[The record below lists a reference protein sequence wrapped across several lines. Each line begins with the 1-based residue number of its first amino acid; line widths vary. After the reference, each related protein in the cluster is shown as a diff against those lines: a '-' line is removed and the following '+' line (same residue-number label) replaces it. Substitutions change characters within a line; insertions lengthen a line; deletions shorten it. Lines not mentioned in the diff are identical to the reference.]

1 MHGRFW
7 MNTWSKEI
15 NLDDYAECKEF
26 RIHYYT
32 RRMNGGYNSHLFLVN
47 WDSEEQLLKG
57 WNQIDSFVAVNI
69 QSQTEL
75 LIERSNFYIIH
86 FVKKTVMKE
95 IKREIEYNPFCAKKY
110 VYDNFQEDLYVER
123 NYVEEKI
130 FHLAVSEVTEYEN
143 KKMRVKKIKLKNFRG
158 YKGCVEFN
166 LVDQDKKPASFVVIY
181 APNGV
186 GKTSLFDGVEYA
198 LKGEVSY
205 LKNTEKISKF
215 KGPIYHNREKA
226 YEEAY
231 ASIFLDNGEEIHR
244 KVHTLKENGTD
255 TDVVAASGKKA
266 KDIVGLKKDNNKWD
280 NILLPHAKIDSFISA
295 SKPEERYIEWFNSTP
310 ELNEE
315 RKYFERIGKDISVID
330 KSLIE
335 IKKEIARLENER
347 KKLEKSESNF
357 KNIQKLISAFNKRSE
372 TILPN
377 ITSLS
382 TETEYDEL
390 LNEVKKIIRDYNRKL
405 NIIKDHKILYNELN
419 TMGFKEYKKRL
430 NTIKSLKERISKI
443 SSLIENKKKL
453 EKLEREYTNTKEN
466 HLKVME
472 TLYPYNS
479 ILEVGKE
486 NIINLA
492 RKYKNAEEEIKKL
505 NNMHFSVQKEIEK
518 LNEEKQLREKN
529 ISKFKAILE
538 TEELGVNKFNELQE
552 TRSSIQIGK
561 ETFDVKKE
569 YIKDINEKIFKLEK
583 RLDLLEKKNVPFT
596 IDEWTVSKISEWRE
610 LLKPI
615 IIEQIDSLRMDYR
628 LLENSILAEKES
640 ISKMKRTFLLIK
652 EDGAKYQKIHKENC
666 ECPLCHSK
674 FESWEALWKKIE
686 ESELVGNDNEA
697 IERLVKSQ
705 NVIVSRYN
713 VIREEIL
720 KFLQTEIEKGRNEI
734 EALMNNRMGGE
745 ESYENNRKHLKTLE
759 DKEKHLVKWFQ
770 INKIEIYDTQ
780 QEIFNFY
787 ALVKEKKLNE
797 EKITQVVSAQIK
809 KYLTTEQ
816 NIQVMLNDYKH
827 QKSEIVSDTS
837 KFPLVS
843 FALNINMQ
851 FDENY
856 EVLIRKNTDINNKLS
871 HLKNELEPLTEFKVL
886 NINVLENE
894 LENITQ
900 TVAKMELTVSDFTI
914 YKNYTENEFL
924 EMGDKYNAEK
934 VELGI
939 RIELLCQISEENT
952 ARFYFTNYKQN
963 KRAMWNAE
971 RRSEKLQIEKE
982 NKIVELDKIQK
993 NLEKE
998 LSLYFSKS
1006 TMNEIYQKIDPHD
1019 VMKRLEYHLSFNDAQ
1034 KGELFITLSES
1045 ESDSDSDYRPEIYF
1059 STAQLN
1065 TVAFSSFFSRALDR
1079 KNNLPIQTIFI
1090 DDPIGHFDDMNILG
1104 FADLMRSLIDNSN
1117 WQIVI
1122 STHDEKIFRI
1132 LQRKLSGEYYSSCFL
1147 KLPSGKGIKWIE

>member
-1 MHGRFW
+1 

-372 TILPN
+372 MILPN

-390 LNEVKKIIRDYNRKL
+390 LNEVKKIIRDYNRQL
-405 NIIKDHKILYNELN
+405 NILKDHLILYNELN

-640 ISKMKRTFLLIK
+640 ISKM
-652 EDGAKYQKIHKENC
+652 
-666 ECPLCHSK
+666 
-674 FESWEALWKKIE
+674 
-686 ESELVGNDNEA
+686 
-697 IERLVKSQ
+697 
-705 NVIVSRYN
+705 
-713 VIREEIL
+713 
-720 KFLQTEIEKGRNEI
+720 
-734 EALMNNRMGGE
+734 
-745 ESYENNRKHLKTLE
+745 
-759 DKEKHLVKWFQ
+759 
-770 INKIEIYDTQ
+770 
-780 QEIFNFY
+780 
-787 ALVKEKKLNE
+787 
-797 EKITQVVSAQIK
+797 
-809 KYLTTEQ
+809 
-816 NIQVMLNDYKH
+816 
-827 QKSEIVSDTS
+827 
-837 KFPLVS
+837 
-843 FALNINMQ
+843 
-851 FDENY
+851 
-856 EVLIRKNTDINNKLS
+856 
-871 HLKNELEPLTEFKVL
+871 
-886 NINVLENE
+886 
-894 LENITQ
+894 
-900 TVAKMELTVSDFTI
+900 
-914 YKNYTENEFL
+914 
-924 EMGDKYNAEK
+924 
-934 VELGI
+934 
-939 RIELLCQISEENT
+939 
-952 ARFYFTNYKQN
+952 
-963 KRAMWNAE
+963 WNAE

>member
-1 MHGRFW
+1 M
-7 MNTWSKEI
+7 
-15 NLDDYAECKEF
+15 
-26 RIHYYT
+26 
-32 RRMNGGYNSHLFLVN
+32 
-47 WDSEEQLLKG
+47 
-57 WNQIDSFVAVNI
+57 
-69 QSQTEL
+69 
-75 LIERSNFYIIH
+75 
-86 FVKKTVMKE
+86 
-95 IKREIEYNPFCAKKY
+95 
-110 VYDNFQEDLYVER
+110 
-123 NYVEEKI
+123 
-130 FHLAVSEVTEYEN
+130 
-143 KKMRVKKIKLKNFRG
+143 
-158 YKGCVEFN
+158 
-166 LVDQDKKPASFVVIY
+166 
-181 APNGV
+181 
-186 GKTSLFDGVEYA
+186 
-198 LKGEVSY
+198 
-205 LKNTEKISKF
+205 
-215 KGPIYHNREKA
+215 
-226 YEEAY
+226 
-231 ASIFLDNGEEIHR
+231 
-244 KVHTLKENGTD
+244 
-255 TDVVAASGKKA
+255 
-266 KDIVGLKKDNNKWD
+266 
-280 NILLPHAKIDSFISA
+280 
-295 SKPEERYIEWFNSTP
+295 
-310 ELNEE
+310 
-315 RKYFERIGKDISVID
+315 
-330 KSLIE
+330 
-335 IKKEIARLENER
+335 ENER

-390 LNEVKKIIRDYNRKL
+390 LNEVKKIIRDYNRQL
-405 NIIKDHKILYNELN
+405 NILKDHLILYNELN

-797 EKITQVVSAQIK
+797 EKITQVVSAQMK

-843 FALNINMQ
+843 FALNINLQ

>member
-1 MHGRFW
+1 

-390 LNEVKKIIRDYNRKL
+390 LNEVKKIIRDYNRQL
-405 NIIKDHKILYNELN
+405 NILKDHLILYNELN

-552 TRSSIQIGK
+552 TRSSIQ
-561 ETFDVKKE
+561 
-569 YIKDINEKIFKLEK
+569 
-583 RLDLLEKKNVPFT
+583 
-596 IDEWTVSKISEWRE
+596 
-610 LLKPI
+610 
-615 IIEQIDSLRMDYR
+615 
-628 LLENSILAEKES
+628 
-640 ISKMKRTFLLIK
+640 
-652 EDGAKYQKIHKENC
+652 
-666 ECPLCHSK
+666 
-674 FESWEALWKKIE
+674 
-686 ESELVGNDNEA
+686 
-697 IERLVKSQ
+697 
-705 NVIVSRYN
+705 
-713 VIREEIL
+713 
-720 KFLQTEIEKGRNEI
+720 
-734 EALMNNRMGGE
+734 
-745 ESYENNRKHLKTLE
+745 
-759 DKEKHLVKWFQ
+759 
-770 INKIEIYDTQ
+770 
-780 QEIFNFY
+780 
-787 ALVKEKKLNE
+787 
-797 EKITQVVSAQIK
+797 
-809 KYLTTEQ
+809 
-816 NIQVMLNDYKH
+816 
-827 QKSEIVSDTS
+827 
-837 KFPLVS
+837 
-843 FALNINMQ
+843 
-851 FDENY
+851 
-856 EVLIRKNTDINNKLS
+856 
-871 HLKNELEPLTEFKVL
+871 
-886 NINVLENE
+886 
-894 LENITQ
+894 
-900 TVAKMELTVSDFTI
+900 
-914 YKNYTENEFL
+914 
-924 EMGDKYNAEK
+924 
-934 VELGI
+934 
-939 RIELLCQISEENT
+939 LLCQISEENT

>member
-1 MHGRFW
+1 

-377 ITSLS
+377 ITS
-382 TETEYDEL
+382 
-390 LNEVKKIIRDYNRKL
+390 
-405 NIIKDHKILYNELN
+405 
-419 TMGFKEYKKRL
+419 
-430 NTIKSLKERISKI
+430 
-443 SSLIENKKKL
+443 
-453 EKLEREYTNTKEN
+453 
-466 HLKVME
+466 
-472 TLYPYNS
+472 
-479 ILEVGKE
+479 
-486 NIINLA
+486 
-492 RKYKNAEEEIKKL
+492 
-505 NNMHFSVQKEIEK
+505 
-518 LNEEKQLREKN
+518 
-529 ISKFKAILE
+529 
-538 TEELGVNKFNELQE
+538 
-552 TRSSIQIGK
+552 
-561 ETFDVKKE
+561 
-569 YIKDINEKIFKLEK
+569 
-583 RLDLLEKKNVPFT
+583 
-596 IDEWTVSKISEWRE
+596 
-610 LLKPI
+610 
-615 IIEQIDSLRMDYR
+615 
-628 LLENSILAEKES
+628 
-640 ISKMKRTFLLIK
+640 
-652 EDGAKYQKIHKENC
+652 
-666 ECPLCHSK
+666 
-674 FESWEALWKKIE
+674 
-686 ESELVGNDNEA
+686 
-697 IERLVKSQ
+697 
-705 NVIVSRYN
+705 
-713 VIREEIL
+713 
-720 KFLQTEIEKGRNEI
+720 
-734 EALMNNRMGGE
+734 
-745 ESYENNRKHLKTLE
+745 YENNRKHLKTLE

-809 KYLTTEQ
+809 KYLTSVFWRKTKEY
-816 NIQVMLNDYKH
+816 IITAEM
-827 QKSEIVSDTS
+827 S
-837 KFPLVS
+837 KLWGIS
-843 FALNINMQ
+843 SRRISLLCNQ
-851 FDENY
+851 GR
-856 EVLIRKNTDINNKLS
+856 VLGAEKRKNIA
-871 HLKNELEPLTEFKVL
+871 
-886 NINVLENE
+886 I
-894 LENITQ
+894 
-900 TVAKMELTVSDFTI
+900 A
-914 YKNYTENEFL
+914 
-924 EMGDKYNAEK
+924 
-934 VELGI
+934 
-939 RIELLCQISEENT
+939 
-952 ARFYFTNYKQN
+952 
-963 KRAMWNAE
+963 
-971 RRSEKLQIEKE
+971 
-982 NKIVELDKIQK
+982 
-993 NLEKE
+993 
-998 LSLYFSKS
+998 
-1006 TMNEIYQKIDPHD
+1006 
-1019 VMKRLEYHLSFNDAQ
+1019 
-1034 KGELFITLSES
+1034 
-1045 ESDSDSDYRPEIYF
+1045 
-1059 STAQLN
+1059 
-1065 TVAFSSFFSRALDR
+1065 
-1079 KNNLPIQTIFI
+1079 
-1090 DDPIGHFDDMNILG
+1090 
-1104 FADLMRSLIDNSN
+1104 
-1117 WQIVI
+1117 
-1122 STHDEKIFRI
+1122 
-1132 LQRKLSGEYYSSCFL
+1132 
-1147 KLPSGKGIKWIE
+1147 

>member
-1 MHGRFW
+1 
-7 MNTWSKEI
+7 
-15 NLDDYAECKEF
+15 
-26 RIHYYT
+26 
-32 RRMNGGYNSHLFLVN
+32 
-47 WDSEEQLLKG
+47 
-57 WNQIDSFVAVNI
+57 
-69 QSQTEL
+69 
-75 LIERSNFYIIH
+75 
-86 FVKKTVMKE
+86 
-95 IKREIEYNPFCAKKY
+95 
-110 VYDNFQEDLYVER
+110 
-123 NYVEEKI
+123 
-130 FHLAVSEVTEYEN
+130 
-143 KKMRVKKIKLKNFRG
+143 
-158 YKGCVEFN
+158 
-166 LVDQDKKPASFVVIY
+166 
-181 APNGV
+181 
-186 GKTSLFDGVEYA
+186 
-198 LKGEVSY
+198 
-205 LKNTEKISKF
+205 
-215 KGPIYHNREKA
+215 
-226 YEEAY
+226 
-231 ASIFLDNGEEIHR
+231 
-244 KVHTLKENGTD
+244 
-255 TDVVAASGKKA
+255 
-266 KDIVGLKKDNNKWD
+266 
-280 NILLPHAKIDSFISA
+280 
-295 SKPEERYIEWFNSTP
+295 
-310 ELNEE
+310 
-315 RKYFERIGKDISVID
+315 
-330 KSLIE
+330 
-335 IKKEIARLENER
+335 
-347 KKLEKSESNF
+347 
-357 KNIQKLISAFNKRSE
+357 
-372 TILPN
+372 
-377 ITSLS
+377 
-382 TETEYDEL
+382 
-390 LNEVKKIIRDYNRKL
+390 
-405 NIIKDHKILYNELN
+405 
-419 TMGFKEYKKRL
+419 
-430 NTIKSLKERISKI
+430 
-443 SSLIENKKKL
+443 
-453 EKLEREYTNTKEN
+453 
-466 HLKVME
+466 
-472 TLYPYNS
+472 
-479 ILEVGKE
+479 
-486 NIINLA
+486 
-492 RKYKNAEEEIKKL
+492 
-505 NNMHFSVQKEIEK
+505 
-518 LNEEKQLREKN
+518 
-529 ISKFKAILE
+529 
-538 TEELGVNKFNELQE
+538 
-552 TRSSIQIGK
+552 
-561 ETFDVKKE
+561 
-569 YIKDINEKIFKLEK
+569 
-583 RLDLLEKKNVPFT
+583 
-596 IDEWTVSKISEWRE
+596 
-610 LLKPI
+610 
-615 IIEQIDSLRMDYR
+615 
-628 LLENSILAEKES
+628 
-640 ISKMKRTFLLIK
+640 
-652 EDGAKYQKIHKENC
+652 
-666 ECPLCHSK
+666 
-674 FESWEALWKKIE
+674 
-686 ESELVGNDNEA
+686 
-697 IERLVKSQ
+697 
-705 NVIVSRYN
+705 
-713 VIREEIL
+713 
-720 KFLQTEIEKGRNEI
+720 
-734 EALMNNRMGGE
+734 
-745 ESYENNRKHLKTLE
+745 
-759 DKEKHLVKWFQ
+759 
-770 INKIEIYDTQ
+770 
-780 QEIFNFY
+780 
-787 ALVKEKKLNE
+787 LNE

>member
-1 MHGRFW
+1 

-390 LNEVKKIIRDYNRKL
+390 LNEVKKIIRDYNRQL
-405 NIIKDHKILYNELN
+405 NILKDHLILYNELN
-419 TMGFKEYKKRL
+419 T
-430 NTIKSLKERISKI
+430 
-443 SSLIENKKKL
+443 
-453 EKLEREYTNTKEN
+453 
-466 HLKVME
+466 
-472 TLYPYNS
+472 
-479 ILEVGKE
+479 
-486 NIINLA
+486 
-492 RKYKNAEEEIKKL
+492 
-505 NNMHFSVQKEIEK
+505 
-518 LNEEKQLREKN
+518 
-529 ISKFKAILE
+529 
-538 TEELGVNKFNELQE
+538 
-552 TRSSIQIGK
+552 
-561 ETFDVKKE
+561 
-569 YIKDINEKIFKLEK
+569 
-583 RLDLLEKKNVPFT
+583 
-596 IDEWTVSKISEWRE
+596 
-610 LLKPI
+610 
-615 IIEQIDSLRMDYR
+615 
-628 LLENSILAEKES
+628 

-787 ALVKEKKLNE
+787 ALVKEKN
-797 EKITQVVSAQIK
+797 
-809 KYLTTEQ
+809 
-816 NIQVMLNDYKH
+816 
-827 QKSEIVSDTS
+827 
-837 KFPLVS
+837 
-843 FALNINMQ
+843 
-851 FDENY
+851 
-856 EVLIRKNTDINNKLS
+856 
-871 HLKNELEPLTEFKVL
+871 
-886 NINVLENE
+886 
-894 LENITQ
+894 
-900 TVAKMELTVSDFTI
+900 
-914 YKNYTENEFL
+914 
-924 EMGDKYNAEK
+924 
-934 VELGI
+934 
-939 RIELLCQISEENT
+939 
-952 ARFYFTNYKQN
+952 
-963 KRAMWNAE
+963 
-971 RRSEKLQIEKE
+971 
-982 NKIVELDKIQK
+982 
-993 NLEKE
+993 
-998 LSLYFSKS
+998 
-1006 TMNEIYQKIDPHD
+1006 
-1019 VMKRLEYHLSFNDAQ
+1019 
-1034 KGELFITLSES
+1034 
-1045 ESDSDSDYRPEIYF
+1045 
-1059 STAQLN
+1059 
-1065 TVAFSSFFSRALDR
+1065 
-1079 KNNLPIQTIFI
+1079 
-1090 DDPIGHFDDMNILG
+1090 
-1104 FADLMRSLIDNSN
+1104 
-1117 WQIVI
+1117 
-1122 STHDEKIFRI
+1122 
-1132 LQRKLSGEYYSSCFL
+1132 
-1147 KLPSGKGIKWIE
+1147 

>member
-1 MHGRFW
+1 

-390 LNEVKKIIRDYNRKL
+390 LNEVKKIIRDYNRQL
-405 NIIKDHKILYNELN
+405 NILKDHLILYNELN

-615 IIEQIDSLRMDYR
+615 IIEQIDSLRM
-628 LLENSILAEKES
+628 
-640 ISKMKRTFLLIK
+640 
-652 EDGAKYQKIHKENC
+652 
-666 ECPLCHSK
+666 
-674 FESWEALWKKIE
+674 
-686 ESELVGNDNEA
+686 
-697 IERLVKSQ
+697 
-705 NVIVSRYN
+705 
-713 VIREEIL
+713 
-720 KFLQTEIEKGRNEI
+720 
-734 EALMNNRMGGE
+734 
-745 ESYENNRKHLKTLE
+745 
-759 DKEKHLVKWFQ
+759 
-770 INKIEIYDTQ
+770 
-780 QEIFNFY
+780 
-787 ALVKEKKLNE
+787 
-797 EKITQVVSAQIK
+797 
-809 KYLTTEQ
+809 
-816 NIQVMLNDYKH
+816 
-827 QKSEIVSDTS
+827 
-837 KFPLVS
+837 
-843 FALNINMQ
+843 
-851 FDENY
+851 
-856 EVLIRKNTDINNKLS
+856 
-871 HLKNELEPLTEFKVL
+871 
-886 NINVLENE
+886 
-894 LENITQ
+894 
-900 TVAKMELTVSDFTI
+900 
-914 YKNYTENEFL
+914 
-924 EMGDKYNAEK
+924 
-934 VELGI
+934 
-939 RIELLCQISEENT
+939 
-952 ARFYFTNYKQN
+952 
-963 KRAMWNAE
+963 WNAE

>member
-1 MHGRFW
+1 

-390 LNEVKKIIRDYNRKL
+390 LNEVKKIIRDYNRQL
-405 NIIKDHKILYNELN
+405 NILKDHLILYNELN
-419 TMGFKEYKKRL
+419 T
-430 NTIKSLKERISKI
+430 
-443 SSLIENKKKL
+443 
-453 EKLEREYTNTKEN
+453 
-466 HLKVME
+466 
-472 TLYPYNS
+472 
-479 ILEVGKE
+479 
-486 NIINLA
+486 
-492 RKYKNAEEEIKKL
+492 
-505 NNMHFSVQKEIEK
+505 
-518 LNEEKQLREKN
+518 
-529 ISKFKAILE
+529 
-538 TEELGVNKFNELQE
+538 
-552 TRSSIQIGK
+552 
-561 ETFDVKKE
+561 
-569 YIKDINEKIFKLEK
+569 
-583 RLDLLEKKNVPFT
+583 
-596 IDEWTVSKISEWRE
+596 
-610 LLKPI
+610 
-615 IIEQIDSLRMDYR
+615 
-628 LLENSILAEKES
+628 
-640 ISKMKRTFLLIK
+640 
-652 EDGAKYQKIHKENC
+652 
-666 ECPLCHSK
+666 
-674 FESWEALWKKIE
+674 
-686 ESELVGNDNEA
+686 
-697 IERLVKSQ
+697 
-705 NVIVSRYN
+705 
-713 VIREEIL
+713 
-720 KFLQTEIEKGRNEI
+720 
-734 EALMNNRMGGE
+734 
-745 ESYENNRKHLKTLE
+745 
-759 DKEKHLVKWFQ
+759 
-770 INKIEIYDTQ
+770 
-780 QEIFNFY
+780 
-787 ALVKEKKLNE
+787 
-797 EKITQVVSAQIK
+797 
-809 KYLTTEQ
+809 
-816 NIQVMLNDYKH
+816 
-827 QKSEIVSDTS
+827 
-837 KFPLVS
+837 
-843 FALNINMQ
+843 
-851 FDENY
+851 
-856 EVLIRKNTDINNKLS
+856 
-871 HLKNELEPLTEFKVL
+871 
-886 NINVLENE
+886 
-894 LENITQ
+894 
-900 TVAKMELTVSDFTI
+900 
-914 YKNYTENEFL
+914 
-924 EMGDKYNAEK
+924 
-934 VELGI
+934 
-939 RIELLCQISEENT
+939 
-952 ARFYFTNYKQN
+952 
-963 KRAMWNAE
+963 MWNAE

>member
-1 MHGRFW
+1 

-390 LNEVKKIIRDYNRKL
+390 LNEVKKIILTRPAVEAGENL
-405 NIIKDHKILYNELN
+405 
-419 TMGFKEYKKRL
+419 GFL
-430 NTIKSLKERISKI
+430 PGDLKEKVDPYLRP
-443 SSLIENKKKL
+443 LYDALYDMLGVEQT
-453 EKLEREYTNTKEN
+453 EKL
-466 HLKVME
+466 M
-472 TLYPYNS
+472 
-479 ILEVGKE
+479 
-486 NIINLA
+486 
-492 RKYKNAEEEIKKL
+492 
-505 NNMHFSVQKEIEK
+505 
-518 LNEEKQLREKN
+518 
-529 ISKFKAILE
+529 
-538 TEELGVNKFNELQE
+538 
-552 TRSSIQIGK
+552 
-561 ETFDVKKE
+561 
-569 YIKDINEKIFKLEK
+569 
-583 RLDLLEKKNVPFT
+583 
-596 IDEWTVSKISEWRE
+596 
-610 LLKPI
+610 
-615 IIEQIDSLRMDYR
+615 
-628 LLENSILAEKES
+628 
-640 ISKMKRTFLLIK
+640 
-652 EDGAKYQKIHKENC
+652 
-666 ECPLCHSK
+666 
-674 FESWEALWKKIE
+674 
-686 ESELVGNDNEA
+686 
-697 IERLVKSQ
+697 
-705 NVIVSRYN
+705 
-713 VIREEIL
+713 
-720 KFLQTEIEKGRNEI
+720 EKGVIEI
-734 EALMNNRMGGE
+734 APLAYMRG
-745 ESYENNRKHLKTLE
+745 RTLE
-759 DKEKHLVKWFQ
+759 DAYVILDEAQNTTDNQMKMFLTRLGFRSKMIVTGDISQ
-770 INKIEIYDTQ
+770 IDLPRN
-780 QEIFNFY
+780 
-787 ALVKEKKLNE
+787 
-797 EKITQVVSAQIK
+797 
-809 KYLTTEQ
+809 TT
-816 NIQVMLNDYKH
+816 
-827 QKSEIVSDTS
+827 SG
-837 KFPLVS
+837 
-843 FALNINMQ
+843 
-851 FDENY
+851 
-856 EVLIRKNTDINNKLS
+856 LI
-871 HLKNELEPLTEFKVL
+871 
-886 NINVLENE
+886 
-894 LENITQ
+894 
-900 TVAKMELTVSDFTI
+900 
-914 YKNYTENEFL
+914 
-924 EMGDKYNAEK
+924 
-934 VELGI
+934 
-939 RIELLCQISEENT
+939 
-952 ARFYFTNYKQN
+952 
-963 KRAMWNAE
+963 
-971 RRSEKLQIEKE
+971 
-982 NKIVELDKIQK
+982 
-993 NLEKE
+993 
-998 LSLYFSKS
+998 
-1006 TMNEIYQKIDPHD
+1006 
-1019 VMKRLEYHLSFNDAQ
+1019 
-1034 KGELFITLSES
+1034 
-1045 ESDSDSDYRPEIYF
+1045 
-1059 STAQLN
+1059 
-1065 TVAFSSFFSRALDR
+1065 RALD
-1079 KNNLPIQTIFI
+1079 
-1090 DDPIGHFDDMNILG
+1090 ILEG
-1104 FADLMRSLIDNSN
+1104 
-1117 WQIVI
+1117 V
-1122 STHDEKIFRI
+1122 
-1132 LQRKLSGEYYSSCFL
+1132 
-1147 KLPSGKGIKWIE
+1147 KGISFIHLSAMDVVRHPVVQRIIERYDGNNE

>member
-1 MHGRFW
+1 

-372 TILPN
+372 MILPN

-390 LNEVKKIIRDYNRKL
+390 LNEVKKIIRDYNRQL
-405 NIIKDHKILYNELN
+405 NILKDHLILYNELN
-419 TMGFKEYKKRL
+419 T
-430 NTIKSLKERISKI
+430 
-443 SSLIENKKKL
+443 
-453 EKLEREYTNTKEN
+453 
-466 HLKVME
+466 
-472 TLYPYNS
+472 
-479 ILEVGKE
+479 
-486 NIINLA
+486 
-492 RKYKNAEEEIKKL
+492 
-505 NNMHFSVQKEIEK
+505 
-518 LNEEKQLREKN
+518 
-529 ISKFKAILE
+529 
-538 TEELGVNKFNELQE
+538 
-552 TRSSIQIGK
+552 
-561 ETFDVKKE
+561 
-569 YIKDINEKIFKLEK
+569 
-583 RLDLLEKKNVPFT
+583 
-596 IDEWTVSKISEWRE
+596 
-610 LLKPI
+610 
-615 IIEQIDSLRMDYR
+615 
-628 LLENSILAEKES
+628 
-640 ISKMKRTFLLIK
+640 
-652 EDGAKYQKIHKENC
+652 
-666 ECPLCHSK
+666 
-674 FESWEALWKKIE
+674 
-686 ESELVGNDNEA
+686 
-697 IERLVKSQ
+697 
-705 NVIVSRYN
+705 
-713 VIREEIL
+713 
-720 KFLQTEIEKGRNEI
+720 
-734 EALMNNRMGGE
+734 
-745 ESYENNRKHLKTLE
+745 
-759 DKEKHLVKWFQ
+759 
-770 INKIEIYDTQ
+770 
-780 QEIFNFY
+780 
-787 ALVKEKKLNE
+787 
-797 EKITQVVSAQIK
+797 
-809 KYLTTEQ
+809 
-816 NIQVMLNDYKH
+816 
-827 QKSEIVSDTS
+827 
-837 KFPLVS
+837 
-843 FALNINMQ
+843 
-851 FDENY
+851 
-856 EVLIRKNTDINNKLS
+856 
-871 HLKNELEPLTEFKVL
+871 
-886 NINVLENE
+886 
-894 LENITQ
+894 ITQ